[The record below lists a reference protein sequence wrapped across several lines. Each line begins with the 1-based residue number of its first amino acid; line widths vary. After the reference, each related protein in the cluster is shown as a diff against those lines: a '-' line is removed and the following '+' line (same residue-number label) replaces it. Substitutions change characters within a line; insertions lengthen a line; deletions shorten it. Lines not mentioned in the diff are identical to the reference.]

1 MPQDCLF
8 CSIIAGAIP
17 SAKIFENDTIYAFL
31 DINPCTKGH
40 TLLIPKYHASTILE
54 LPEEY
59 GASLLDATKIIGTA
73 LMKELGATGFN
84 SVQNNFAS
92 AGQVIFH
99 AHWHLVPR
107 FDNDGLFDIP
117 QGKYAS
123 QEEMNGLAQAIAA
136 RTC

>member
-1 MPQDCLF
+1 MSNDCLF
-8 CSIIAGAIP
+8 CSIIAGTIP
-17 SAKIFENDTIYAFL
+17 SAKIFENDKVYAFL
-31 DINPCTKGH
+31 DINPCAKGH
-40 TLLIPKYHASTILE
+40 TLLIPKFHAPTVLE

-59 GASLLDATKIIGTA
+59 GASLIDATKIIGKA
-73 LMKELGATGFN
+73 LMQELGATGFN

-107 FDNDGLFDIP
+107 YDEDGLLHIP

-123 QEEMNGLAQAIAA
+123 QEEMTALAQGIAA
-136 RTC
+136 RTR